1 MVKPRIPPAESFGN
15 TKAIQEKNEN
25 RLDDL
30 ERTDGSQYARAIEK
44 IKSIISGLAALV
56 ENLDE
61 QVADYVADYIALYSY
76 TRAQIEGLGWL
87 SILPPGKGG
96 TGTSNAY
103 NNTFT
108 SGAWRATWTLTDGT
122 LGYAPSLRALKQDI
136 RDAAIDVSVWL
147 SLPVQTFRYRSD
159 VEENGDDAGE
169 RIGFIA
175 EDLEEAGLEPWL
187 YRSPEGDLQ
196 GVAYELLPLAH
207 HEMIRAQKARID
219 DLERRLATL
228 EGKE

>member
-44 IKSIISGLAALV
+44 IKSLISGLAA
-56 ENLDE
+56 
-61 QVADYVADYIALYSY
+61 QVQTYIGIYSY
-76 TRAQIEGLGWL
+76 TQAQIQSLSWL

>member
-44 IKSIISGLAALV
+44 IKSLISGLAA
-56 ENLDE
+56 
-61 QVADYVADYIALYSY
+61 QVQTYIGIYSY
-76 TRAQIEGLGWL
+76 TQAQIQSLSWL

-187 YRSPEGDLQ
+187 YRSPDGDLQ

-219 DLERRLATL
+219 DIERRLATL